1 MSHITGS
8 GKKSKKATASSS
20 SSGRRQNP
28 ALQSHGLGGAV
39 TSIAPSVRPRTIR
52 YFTTFTNTIADVLAS
67 RGWKEVGEHDE
78 WDFVWADREW
88 IYAAFDKM
96 HLENNHKLNHYR
108 NGRELCRKD
117 LMAKNL
123 KKKRRGLEKEGKYE
137 EALAYD
143 FIPTTFVLPRE
154 YSMFVEEFKKVGGV
168 WIMKPIGSAQGK
180 GIFLF
185 TRLSEI
191 SDWKTDYKSY
201 KPSPIAPKDEK
212 QDVEAY
218 VVQRYLQYPLL
229 VGGKKFDMRLYAL
242 VPSFSPLK
250 VYQYRRGFAR
260 FTNSRYSSDTQDIYN
275 GFVHL
280 TNVAIQKTA
289 DNYDERTGGKM
300 ELQALKLL
308 LMTKYGVE
316 RVDALFWE
324 IQLIILRSLLA
335 VQPIMIN
342 DKHCF
347 ELYGKFL
354 YLFVRHI
361 DPLNIYYIIGYDIII
376 DQDLKPWLLEVN
388 ASPSLTA
395 NTREDY
401 LMKTEMLHGMLDIID
416 MEGLLNGDEEHVSGW
431 DLIYDNGYIEIDPE
445 QCGYTT
451 FLGAAV
457 PTPENGLDPSG
468 NANGDESDHEG

>member
-1 MSHITGS
+1 
-8 GKKSKKATASSS
+8 
-20 SSGRRQNP
+20 
-28 ALQSHGLGGAV
+28 
-39 TSIAPSVRPRTIR
+39 
-52 YFTTFTNTIADVLAS
+52 
-67 RGWKEVGEHDE
+67 
-78 WDFVWADREW
+78 
-88 IYAAFDKM
+88 M
-96 HLENNHKLNHYR
+96 HLENNHKLNHFR

-123 KKKRRGLEKEGKYE
+123 KKKRRQLEKESKYE
-137 EALAYD
+137 EAQAYD

-191 SDWKTDYKSY
+191 SEWKTDYKAY

-212 QDVEAY
+212 ADVEAY

-229 VGGKKFDMRLYAL
+229 IGGKKFDMRLYAL
-242 VPSFSPLK
+242 VPSFSPLQ

-289 DNYDERTGGKM
+289 ENYDERTGGKM

-308 LMTKYGVE
+308 LMSKYGVE

-324 IQLIILRSLLA
+324 IQLILLRSLLA

-347 ELYGKFL
+347 ELYGKF
-354 YLFVRHI
+354 
-361 DPLNIYYIIGYDIII
+361 
-376 DQDLKPWLLEVN
+376 
-388 ASPSLTA
+388 A
-395 NTREDY
+395 
-401 LMKTEMLHGMLDIID
+401 
-416 MEGLLNGDEEHVSGW
+416 
-431 DLIYDNGYIEIDPE
+431 
-445 QCGYTT
+445 
-451 FLGAAV
+451 
-457 PTPENGLDPSG
+457 
-468 NANGDESDHEG
+468 